1 MSSKA
6 PKVAILGF
14 HLESNAFCPPSVE
27 ADFLAQCWEEGD
39 AISELVRGPSRLPS
53 EVAGFYDRMNQLGD
67 WTPAPLIVIGAPP
80 GGPAGAS
87 VWATFLAEV
96 ERRLRA
102 ALPVDAVYVANHGA
116 SSAVGE
122 NDTEGVL
129 MRLLREIVGPDVP
142 LVATHDLH
150 CNVSAETVAALD
162 GLIAYRTNPH
172 VDQRERAA
180 EAADMIHEI
189 LGGTRMVT
197 AYVRLPLT
205 PPSVTLSTASGPYA
219 DLVALGASL
228 TQKPEEGPIANV
240 AVCAGFVFSDLPKCG
255 VTITVT
261 ARGDLQAARRKDAG
275 GARGLG
281 RSRPLC
287 GQHRRGGARGRTGAR
302 RVGRCCSP
310 TWPTIRAAAGGATPP
325 GCSRPSTRRAS
336 RAWCWACSSTRSWW
350 SRRRRWAWARNSR
363 RCSAGSETE
372 YSRRYAARARVL
384 KLTDG
389 EGMGRRGILKGRK
402 FSMGDTCLLELVDSG
417 MKIVAG
423 SLRRQLAE
431 PAMLEMHGID
441 IARARHVIKSRGP
454 LPGGLRR
461 VLPEQAHR
469 RRQPGPHHA
478 EPQADLVQGPA
489 PARLAAG
496 RRGGLARARLG
507 GRTARLAPR
516 PRPPLPAWQAASGP
530 ASQAGSA

>member
-142 LVATHDLH
+142 VVATHDLH

-261 ARGDLQAARRKDAG
+261 ARGDLQAARRKALQVARAGWADRGRYVANTVEVARAVELARDA
-275 GARGLG
+275 
-281 RSRPLC
+281 SRPLLFADVADNP
-287 GQHRRGGARGRTGAR
+287 GGGGRGNTTWLLKAFDEARIPGVVLGVFVDPQLVEQATALGAGAEFEAVFN
-302 RVGRCCSP
+302 RV
-310 TWPTIRAAAGGATPP
+310 
-325 GCSRPSTRRAS
+325 
-336 RAWCWACSSTRSWW
+336 
-350 SRRRRWAWARNSR
+350 
-363 RCSAGSETE
+363 ETE

-441 IARARHVIKSRGP
+441 IARAGHVIVKSRGHYRAGFDEFFP
-454 LPGGLRR
+454 NERIHDVDSPGLTTPNLKQISFKGL
-461 VLPEQAHR
+461 
-469 RRQPGPHHA
+469 
-478 EPQADLVQGPA
+478 
-489 PARLAAG
+489 
-496 RRGGLARARLG
+496 
-507 GRTARLAPR
+507 PR
-516 PRPPLPAWQAASGP
+516 PVWPLDDAAAWREPDWAAELRD
-530 ASQAGSA
+530 